1 MSGTNQKLATFLF
14 ITLNII
20 MISCEELKTSKLS
33 INNMIVEIRSEAS
46 FFSEVKN
53 CIKSFDEGV
62 FIHYDYSDDD
72 EEEKEETQENDVTE
86 EIDEIL
92 NREFGEEKIVDETYS
107 TEQDLEELEAIEKKL
122 KNMKDDE
129 INEEELR
136 ITLIK
141 VNKIMNRYNKNENSI
156 EKTDMEMDSQHY
168 DDDEYIDEEDQNS
181 MIKFYVNEKLAET
194 TNIENNSF
202 DDYLK
207 QSVKKLNLLKLFTME
222 TTVEMKLAA
231 VL

>member
-1 MSGTNQKLATFLF
+1 MHAHARTPPRARDVTTSCSLLLA
-14 ITLNII
+14 
-20 MISCEELKTSKLS
+20 
-33 INNMIVEIRSEAS
+33 
-46 FFSEVKN
+46 
-53 CIKSFDEGV
+53 
-62 FIHYDYSDDD
+62 Y
-72 EEEKEETQENDVTE
+72 ETQENNETD

-92 NREFGEEKIVDETYS
+92 NRAFGEEKIVDETYS
-107 TEQDLEELEAIEKKL
+107 TEQDLEELEAIQKKL
-122 KNMKDDE
+122 NNMKDDD
-129 INEEELR
+129 INEEELK
-136 ITLIK
+136 ITLIR
-141 VNKIMNRYNKNENSI
+141 VNQIMNKYNKNELPDKNMNSI

-181 MIKFYVNEKLAET
+181 MIKFYVNEKLSET